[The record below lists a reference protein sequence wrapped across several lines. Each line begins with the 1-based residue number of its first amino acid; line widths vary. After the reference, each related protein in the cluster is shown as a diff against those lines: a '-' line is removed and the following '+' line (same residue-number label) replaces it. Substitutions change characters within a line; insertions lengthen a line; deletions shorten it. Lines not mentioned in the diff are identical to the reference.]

1 MDDRAAV
8 VEALKRYLARR
19 HRSGLDVVHRLD
31 PAGASVHTVG
41 AIGRSRSGTEGRGGV
56 DGAGGS
62 WRGGARGAV
71 DERSRPEAARR
82 DGGSGRKGTA
92 VSGHETIDAAGGRTI
107 EVGDRSIR
115 YRHESRS
122 RAQASLFSEEGP
134 AEDVDVGGCDLVS
147 LEEMVSAC
155 TRCPLSGTRNR
166 TVFGSGS
173 PDARIVFIGEA
184 PGREEDAQGL
194 PFVGRAGKL
203 LTKILASVGMSRDE
217 VYITNILKCR
227 PPDNRD
233 PLEDEV
239 RACSI
244 YLQRQIEL
252 IDPFLICALGRVA
265 GQNLLRC
272 TASLS
277 VLRQNLHF
285 YNDTKVIVTY
295 HPAALL
301 RNPNLKRAAWEDIKM
316 VRRMYDEA
324 RESG

>member
-1 MDDRAAV
+1 MDDHTAC
-8 VEALKRYLARR
+8 VEELKRYLVRR

-31 PAGASVHTVG
+31 PAGGGVHTAG
-41 AIGRSRSGTEGRGGV
+41 MEAGPRGGAGDR
-56 DGAGGS
+56 DG
-62 WRGGARGAV
+62 GGARGA
-71 DERSRPEAARR
+71 DDARKETEAVRTGVGR
-82 DGGSGRKGTA
+82 ERKGA
-92 VSGHETIDAAGGRTI
+92 RVSGQKEISTAGERTI
-107 EVGDRSIR
+107 GVGAQTIR
-115 YRHESRS
+115 YRHESRP
-122 RAQASLFSEEGP
+122 RAQKSLFSESKP
-134 AEDVDVGGCDLVS
+134 AKDTDVSRCDLVT

-155 TRCPLSGTRNR
+155 TRCPLSETRNK

-173 PDARIVFIGEA
+173 RDSRIVFIGEA
-184 PGREEDAQGL
+184 PGRDEDVQGL

-203 LTKILASVGMSRDE
+203 LTKILASVGMSREE

-227 PPDNRD
+227 PPGNRD

-252 IDPFLICALGRVA
+252 LDPVLICALGRVA
-265 GQNLLRC
+265 GQNLLRS

-285 YNDTKVIVTY
+285 YNDTKVVVMY

-316 VRRMYDEA
+316 VRGMYDEA

>member
-1 MDDRAAV
+1 MDDRAAG
-8 VEALKRYLARR
+8 VEELKRYLVRR

-31 PAGASVHTVG
+31 PAGEVVHTAEVG
-41 AIGRSRSGTEGRGGV
+41 SGSRSG
-56 DGAGGS
+56 AGGGGS
-62 WRGGARGAV
+62 GGGQERDSGGARETAGARK
-71 DERSRPEAARR
+71 ETEAVQT
-82 DGGSGRKGTA
+82 DGGHERKGARVSEQKDIETA
-92 VSGHETIDAAGGRTI
+92 GERTI
-107 EVGDRSIR
+107 GVGPQSIR
-115 YRHESRS
+115 YRHESQT
-122 RAQASLFSEEGP
+122 RAQANLFSEGEP
-134 AEDVDVGGCDLVS
+134 VEDTDVGGCDLES
-147 LEEMVSAC
+147 LEEMVSTCA
-155 TRCPLSGTRNR
+155 RCPLSGTRNK
-166 TVFGSGS
+166 TVFGSGAAG
-173 PDARIVFIGEA
+173 ARIVFIGEA
-184 PGREEDAQGL
+184 PGREEDVQGL

-252 IDPFLICALGRVA
+252 IDPVLICALGRVA

-272 TASLS
+272 TVSLS

-285 YNDTKVIVTY
+285 YNDTKVVVTY